1 MIENI
6 LLILFL
12 LILSAKIVGSVFGRM
27 GLDSSVGELLI
38 GIIVGPS
45 VLKLISPSSVEEFA
59 IIGSVLILFIA
70 GMKQQSVKKIFMDKL
85 AREIGLKLFFV
96 TSILMGVFFYV
107 VPHFFGI
114 TFSLLQVIILA
125 IAFSIIDV
133 GVPAKVM
140 ISKGLINSPVGRITI
155 RSAIVNIVLG
165 LLVFTFSSLFIDFSL
180 FLILTKLVGIGLF
193 VLIITALFSVM
204 TKLSPF
210 VARLHVEEAEFSLAI
225 ILVLL
230 LAYLSEFIG
239 FSSVLGAFLAGQIIG
254 SMPFSETRSFTDKIK
269 SISFG
274 LFVPLFFVWFGL
286 SIDLVDIWKNIGLGL
301 LIFLAYVSIRFVLTY
316 YLIKKN
322 KLDHPLLVSSSMLS
336 VDVESLVVLI
346 IAMKIGIFSN
356 SIPLSLFA
364 PSVLLSTLFIVLM
377 ISAISFFDKK
387 KSPVAAKSNK
397 RSRS

>member
-70 GMKQQSVKKIFMDKL
+70 GMKEQSVKKIFMDKL

-301 LIFLAYVSIRFVLTY
+301 LIFGIRVHK
-316 YLIKKN
+316 ICA
-322 KLDHPLLVSSSMLS
+322 DLLFNQ
-336 VDVESLVVLI
+336 EEQ
-346 IAMKIGIFSN
+346 A
-356 SIPLSLFA
+356 
-364 PSVLLSTLFIVLM
+364 
-377 ISAISFFDKK
+377 
-387 KSPVAAKSNK
+387 
-397 RSRS
+397 